1 MNAVLFKTR
10 SWGLWEVA
18 LITAL
23 ALGFRLLHL
32 EEMRHPDSYL
42 HIMAAASLLTDGT
55 LSLGG
60 EVPYDRAYLFTYLVA
75 AFQSVFGGT
84 TFVAGLP
91 AILAGVAWVAVLF
104 VWVRSTAGR
113 TAAWVAG
120 LLFAF
125 DVWSL
130 ALAHMVRF
138 YTLHGLVFFLGA
150 IGLYYIVT
158 RRPPWGT
165 MAITA
170 AAVIG
175 AFGFAYHLQYTTVV
189 GAIALSVWLVV
200 EISPR
205 VCLYFRDHRSRA
217 VALAIPIAVGGSVA
231 AFLFFQ
237 SEAAARYW
245 GMFSTAAPWA
255 EPRVDDL
262 TYYIRRLERRY
273 GFLWALFPVAAIIAI
288 ARFGRPAVFSLVLF
302 AVPLIL
308 HSLAAFKDARYLGY
322 AIPFFFAIWGFAIAA
337 VLPYLKIV
345 AQRVVSKLGKSCI
358 RGQSLSF
365 LTRFVLFAVLVGVA
379 LTGRSVWWEAYKF
392 VVENERPSGMSH
404 WRWDEAAIQL
414 KPVIESVD
422 VVVISGVVASYY
434 YMDHVHVIANTG
446 DLSSDPEFSPRAGR
460 GVPRISAP
468 KSLEILMRC
477 FPSGLVAVD
486 EARWGGLG
494 FSQEIIEVLQA
505 NAQPFPLPEE
515 WRVHAYTWSHDVDVG
530 EEVDCPVLE
539 AHRAPRL

>member
-32 EEMRHPDSYL
+32 EEQRHSDSYL

-60 EVPYDRAYLFTYLVA
+60 EVQYDRAYLFTYLVA

-84 TFVAGLP
+84 TFVAGVP
-91 AILAGVAWVAVLF
+91 ALLAGVAWVAVLF

-138 YTLHGLVFFLGA
+138 YTLHGLAFFLGA

-165 MAITA
+165 MAVTA

-175 AFGFAYHLQYTTVV
+175 AFWFAYHLQYTTVV
-189 GAIALSVWLVV
+189 GGIALAVWLVV
-200 EISPR
+200 EMSPR
-205 VCLYFRDHRSRA
+205 VFLYFRDHRSRA
-217 VALAIPIAVGGSVA
+217 IALAIPIVVGGSVA
-231 AFLFFQ
+231 GFLFVQ

-262 TYYIRRLERRY
+262 TYYIRRLERTY
-273 GFLWALFPVAAIIAI
+273 GFLWALFPVAAIVAI
-288 ARFGRPAVFSLVLF
+288 ARYGRPAVFSLLLF
-302 AVPLIL
+302 VVPLVV
-308 HSLAAFKDARYLGY
+308 HSLAAFKAPRFLGY
-322 AIPFFFAIWGFAIAA
+322 AIPFFFVIWGLAIAA
-337 VLPYLKIV
+337 ALPYLKVV
-345 AQRVVSKLGKSCI
+345 ARRAVSKVGRSCI
-358 RGQSLSF
+358 RGQVFSF
-365 LTRFVLFAVLVGVA
+365 LSHSLLFAVLVGVA

-392 VVENERPSGMSH
+392 VAENERPSGMTPH
-404 WRWDEAAIQL
+404 RWDKAAARL
-414 KPVIESVD
+414 RPVVESVD
-422 VVVISGVVASYY
+422 VVVISGVASSDYY
-434 YMDHVHVIANTG
+434 VDYVHVKIHTSNFSG
-446 DLSSDPEFSPRAGR
+446 DPEFSKREPA
-460 GVPRISAP
+460 GVPGISAP
-468 KSLEILMRC
+468 QSLETLTRC
-477 FPSGLVAVD
+477 YSSGLVAVD
-486 EARWGGLG
+486 NTRWGRL
-494 FSQEIIEVLQA
+494 SHEMIETLQA

-515 WRVHAYTWSHDVDVG
+515 WGVRAYTWSHDVDVG